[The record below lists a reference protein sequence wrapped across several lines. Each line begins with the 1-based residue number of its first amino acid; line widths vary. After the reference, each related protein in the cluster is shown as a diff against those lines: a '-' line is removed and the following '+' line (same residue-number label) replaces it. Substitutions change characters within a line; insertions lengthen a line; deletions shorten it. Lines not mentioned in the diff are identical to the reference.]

1 MGVKMIK
8 KLFISLFFFLFINAD
23 DIMIGQKQN
32 ALYIQN
38 LIESEDKIAKN
49 FEKYILTE
57 LKIPTLEELRVDE
70 YLGKN
75 FSLSNRMGDELAF
88 STNDL
93 KLKYAI
99 SKKGYTEVNKY
110 ITLLYNRDL
119 YRDNT
124 YVYFEEIEDE
134 DDSTKTIIDT
144 SKSYVKI
151 VLKTDEAKTIFN
163 LLASGEIIDEECTD
177 TLVSKYC
184 NKNEKA
190 IRWYNTSSKWIQYD
204 KKFFE
209 NGNVS
214 TTINLSDSVSLSVD
228 DKSKFN
234 KLSIGAYIIQVV
246 EDQGTHKKYV
256 KLYDDTDFKYIE
268 VK

>member
-1 MGVKMIK
+1 MIK
-8 KLFISLFFFLFINAD
+8 KLFILLFFFLFLNAD

-32 ALYIQN
+32 TLFIQN
-38 LIESEDKIAKN
+38 LIESEDKIAQN
-49 FEKYILTE
+49 FEKYLLTQ
-57 LKIPTLEELRVDE
+57 LKIPTFEELRVDE
-70 YLGKN
+70 YLGTN
-75 FSLSNRMGDELAF
+75 FSLSNRMGENLAF
-88 STNDL
+88 ISANDL

-99 SKKGYTEVNKY
+99 SKKGYKEANKY

-124 YVYFEEIEDE
+124 YVYFEEIKDE

-151 VLKTDEAKTIFN
+151 VLQTDEAKTIFN

-190 IRWYNTSSKWIQYD
+190 IRWYNASGKWIEYD
-204 KKFFE
+204 KKLFE
-209 NGNVS
+209 KGNVS
-214 TTINLSDSVSLSVD
+214 TTIELSNSGLLSVE
-228 DKSKFN
+228 DKSKLN
-234 KLSIGAYIIQVV
+234 KLSIGAYIIQAVDDPSDH
-246 EDQGTHKKYV
+246 EKYV
-256 KLYDDTDFKYIE
+256 KLYDDTDFEYKE
-268 VK
+268 VE